1 MPTPHGT
8 PKPLLPLALATL
20 TSAPVL
26 LALALPHS
34 NPGNAAPPA
43 ATPADATAADPAG
56 PVPSIDF
63 NRDIRPILTDRCF
76 TCHGPDSAAREKTGG
91 LRLDS
96 FEAATATLPHA
107 VTPIVPGD
115 AAASEAIRRVKAADP
130 DVRMPPPESHLTLSP
145 AEITLLERW
154 INEGAHYD
162 THWSF
167 KPITSPPVPAEAVDP
182 NGEGEG
188 EWGGWSRNE
197 IDRFILARLDRAGLE
212 PSPPASRET
221 LIRRLSLDLTGLPP
235 TPEEIDAFLDDR
247 APDAYDR
254 LVNRLLASPHYGERV
269 ATMWLDAARYADTL
283 GFHHDNE
290 SSQWPWRDWVIESF
304 NTNKPFDD
312 FLTEQLAGDLLP
324 NPTLDQRVATA
335 FNRNH
340 PMTDEGGAIDA
351 EYLVEYAADR
361 VATYST
367 AVLGLTTE
375 CARCHDHK
383 YDPISQDDYYAL
395 FAFFNSVEER
405 GLFDRAQGDRDKA
418 FAPFLPAPTDT
429 QQTQLDELSHIL
441 TAAQEVAQSPIEG
454 LDEQLAQWEADLN
467 ARAGIDWA
475 RAQVTTFESSGPSEL
490 QLQPDGSV
498 LATGPDPDTDVYE
511 ITLTTDKTDLNLI
524 RLDALTDPSLPMGR
538 AARASHGNAVLSEI
552 EAVATSATDM
562 NQSRTL
568 RFNHAWTSHEQQN
581 GDFGILRAIDNNP
594 STGWAPAGHTQDG
607 GRVALFFTDQPFGY
621 EGGTTLTI
629 RLRFE
634 SVYTKHALGRVRLD
648 AGQARDDHATR
659 AALPTVLREWFTAG
673 PFESGNANAAFD
685 AYSGPEGVLRVRT
698 EDSFSGTKWQHAPQV
713 QDGEVYVFN
722 GERRATYFGRQIVSP
737 VARNLPISLGSDDAL
752 KVWLNGEL
760 LLAENTRRGPAPDQN
775 TLTLPLRAG
784 ENTFVCKV
792 VNDGGPAGFYFRADH
807 PDDTPG
813 PLDPIALVPQDQ
825 REPAEALRMADHY
838 RTSQSPVYKARIE
851 AIATAEANLA
861 AKQAQ
866 VPNVMIMQE
875 LDQPRDTYVLN
886 RGMYDLPL
894 KDRPVTRRPPTV
906 LGSLPENA
914 PADRLG
920 LAQWTT
926 SPDNPLTARVA
937 VNRFWHLIYGTGLVK
952 TMGDFGTQG
961 EWPSHPDL
969 LDWLA
974 ADFIAH
980 DWDVKRL
987 VRQIVTSSTYR
998 QSSRA
1003 RPELNEI
1010 DPDNRL
1016 LARFPRSR
1024 LPAEH
1029 IRDQA
1034 LYASGLLNDSIGGD
1048 SVKPYQPDG
1057 IWAERSMPV
1066 SNTRQFQRDSGDALY
1081 RRGMYTFWKRSAPPP
1096 QMATFDAPERE
1107 FCIVSRGVT
1116 NTPLQALV
1124 LLNDITY
1131 VEAARALAQRTI
1143 LESQAQQQSAD
1154 LTDSEAT
1161 QWQIARMA
1169 RRLTGRFLTP
1179 SELHELTTLHDDL
1192 LAGYAADPDAALDLL
1207 ASGESP
1213 RDDSVPAPEHA
1224 ALTLVASALLN
1235 LDETLT
1241 RD

>member
-1 MPTPHGT
+1 MPTSRGIPN
-8 PKPLLPLALATL
+8 PLSTLALATL
-20 TSAPVL
+20 ALAPAL
-26 LALALPHS
+26 LALTLPPTSPES
-34 NPGNAAPPA
+34 NP
-43 ATPADATAADPAG
+43 ATPEAAALTDPAST
-56 PVPSIDF
+56 PPIDF

-76 TCHGPDSAAREKTGG
+76 TCHGPDSAAREQTGG

-96 FEAATATLPHA
+96 FDAATTPLPPG

-115 AAASEAIRRVKAADP
+115 AAASEAIRRIKARDP
-130 DVRMPPPESHLTLSP
+130 AARMPPPESHLTLSP
-145 AEITLLERW
+145 AEIALLERW
-154 INEGAHYD
+154 INDGAHYD

-167 KPITSPPVPAEAVDP
+167 KPIVAPPVPTIPAETVDP
-182 NGEGEG
+182 EGGGGGSGE
-188 EWGGWSRNE
+188 GWSRNE
-197 IDRFILARLDRAGLE
+197 IDRFILARLNESGLR

-235 TPEEIDAFLDDR
+235 TPEQIDAFLEDR
-247 APDAYDR
+247 RPDAYER
-254 LVNRLLASPHYGERV
+254 LVDRLLASPHYGERI

-304 NTNKPFDD
+304 NTNKPFDV

-324 NPTLDQRVATA
+324 DPTLDQRVATA

-361 VATYST
+361 VATFST

-429 QQTQLDELSHIL
+429 QQAQLDELSRIL
-441 TAAQEVAQSPIEG
+441 TAAREVAQTPIEG
-454 LDEQLAQWEADLN
+454 LDEQLAEWEAALN
-467 ARAGIDWA
+467 TRAGIDWA
-475 RAQVTTFESSGPSEL
+475 HAEITAFESTGPSEL

-511 ITLTTDKTDLNLI
+511 ITLTTDETDLNLL

-538 AARASHGNAVLSEI
+538 AARASHANAVLSEI
-552 EAVATSATDM
+552 QAVATSVADM
-562 NQSRTL
+562 NQSQPL

-581 GDFGILRAIDNNP
+581 GDFGILRAIDNDPN
-594 STGWAPAGHTQDG
+594 TGWAPAGHTQDG
-607 GRVALFFTDQPFGY
+607 GRVALFFSDEPFGY
-621 EGGTTLTI
+621 EGGTVLTI

-648 AGQARDDHATR
+648 AGRTRDNHATR

-673 PFESGNANAAFD
+673 PFEAGDANAAFD

-698 EDSFSGTKWQHAPQV
+698 EDSFSDKKWQHAPHV
-713 QDGEVYVFN
+713 KDGEVYVFN
-722 GERRATYFGRQIVSP
+722 GERRATYFGRQIISP
-737 VARNLPISLGSDDAL
+737 VARDLPISLGSDDAL

-760 LLAENTRRGPAPDQN
+760 LLAENTRRGPAPDQH
-775 TLTLPLRAG
+775 TLTLPLRPG
-784 ENTFVCKV
+784 ENTLVCKV
-792 VNDGGPAGFYFRADH
+792 VNDAGPAGFYFRADQ
-807 PDDTPG
+807 PESAPG
-813 PLDPIALVPQDQ
+813 PLDPIALVPEDQ
-825 REPAEALRMADHY
+825 REPAEAARMADLF
-838 RTSQSPVYKARIE
+838 RTNQSPVYKARMQ
-851 AIATAEANLA
+851 AIADAESDLA
-861 AKQAQ
+861 DKQAQ

-875 LDQPRDTYVLN
+875 LDEPRDTYVLS
-886 RGMYDLPL
+886 RGMYDQPIES
-894 KDRPVTRRPPTV
+894 RPVTRRPPTV
-906 LGSLPENA
+906 LGTLPEGA
-914 PADRLG
+914 PTNRLG

-937 VNRFWHLIYGTGLVK
+937 VNRFWHLIFATGLVK

-974 ADFIAH
+974 ADFIANG
-980 DWDVKRL
+980 WDVKRL
-987 VRQIVTSSTYR
+987 LRQIVTSATYR
-998 QSSRA
+998 QSSIA
-1003 RPELNEI
+1003 RPELEEI

-1034 LYASGLLNDSIGGD
+1034 LYASALLNDEIGGD
-1048 SVKPYQPDG
+1048 SVKPYQPEG
-1057 IWAERSMPV
+1057 LWAERSMPV
-1066 SNTRQFQRDSGDALY
+1066 SNTRLFQRDSGDDLY

-1107 FCIVSRGVT
+1107 FCIVNRGVT

-1124 LLNDITY
+1124 LLNDVTY

-1143 LESQAQQQSAD
+1143 SESDELD
-1154 LTDSEAT
+1154 LSESEAT
-1161 QWQIARMA
+1161 QWRITRMA
-1169 RRLTGRFLTP
+1169 RRLTGRFLTA
-1179 SELHELTTLHDDL
+1179 SELDQLTALHDDL
-1192 LAGYAADPDAALDLL
+1192 LDTYTNDESAARELL
-1207 ASGESP
+1207 ATGESP
-1213 RDDSVPAPEHA
+1213 RDDSIPAPQHA
-1224 ALTLVASALLN
+1224 ALTIVASTLLN